1 MDDSALGGVV
11 VPHSIIFICYD
22 FTAPISGGS
31 YGGFALAPADD
42 FNAAM
47 IYRYEMSSF
56 QLRLNMAQF
65 SGIMVAIEYGK
76 DKNTDPVGSP
86 GAVHCQ

>member
-1 MDDSALGGVV
+1 VG
-11 VPHSIIFICYD
+11 HSVIFIRYD
-22 FTAPISGGS
+22 FAAPISGGS
-31 YGGFALAPADD
+31 NGRLAVAPAYD
-42 FNAAM
+42 FNTAM